1 MQLHQPVA
9 RLVALHQQH
18 QAQIGHML
26 EEAVHRPPAG
36 KQHQHP
42 EMFFALHLLAK
53 IGRHL
58 GNVLLFVID
67 QRFITHLRNNNFPL
81 LHVVE
86 RRIQRHEAVPR
97 FLLQTAHLLQARE
110 AV

>member
-1 MQLHQPVA
+1 
-9 RLVALHQQH
+9 
-18 QAQIGHML
+18 ML
-26 EEAVHRPPAG
+26 QEAIHRSPTG

-42 EMFFALHLLAK
+42 EMLLALHLLAK

-58 GNVLLFVID
+58 GNVLLFVIH

-86 RRIQRHEAVPR
+86 RRIQRHEAVTR
-97 FLLQTAHLLQARE
+97 FFLQAAHLLQARE
-110 AV
+110 AVKRAQRR